1 MLEQRTGQFAGR
13 RRRPCSCGRPVP
25 TRPTRW
31 PRRTA
36 RCAESAAPAPAG
48 RSGRRRR
55 AARRGCAWCAS
66 RTAWEARRAGSA
78 PALVICWTSVIV
90 RRNWPTPRCA
100 SVSHCSGTITSSAAV
115 SPLRVST
122 PSDGGQSMITT
133 SIVAADLRQRTL
145 ERVFA
150 ARPHQ
155 QHRLGAGQVDV
166 GGHQRHPLRRR
177 HQRRV
182 RLDVAEQHLVDR
194 HRELVGVLAERERQ
208 TALRIEVD
216 EQHPSTLLHHRR
228 AQRRDR
234 RRLGYPTL
242 LIGDR
247 KYPRHGVHPSTRSD
261 PEPHRRRH

>member
-1 MLEQRTGQFAGR
+1 M
-13 RRRPCSCGRPVP
+13 
-25 TRPTRW
+25 
-31 PRRTA
+31 
-36 RCAESAAPAPAG
+36 
-48 RSGRRRR
+48 
-55 AARRGCAWCAS
+55 
-66 RTAWEARRAGSA
+66 
-78 PALVICWTSVIV
+78 ICWTSLIV
-90 RRNWPTPRCA
+90 RRNCPTPRCA

-133 SIVAADLRQRTL
+133 SKSPADLRQRTL

-177 HQRRV
+177 HQRRG
-182 RLDVAEQHLVDR
+182 RLHVAEQHLVDR
-194 HRELVGVLAERERQ
+194 HRQLVGILAERERQ
-208 TALRIEVD
+208 TALRIQVD
-216 EQHPSTLLHHRR
+216 EQHPSTLLRHRR
-228 AQRRDR
+228 TQRRHR

-247 KYPRHGVHPSTRSD
+247 KYSRHAVHPSTHIGHDARTAWGRIGGV
-261 PEPHRRRH
+261 RRRCSIGCSCCDMARPSGPGAASTPAAPTSTSPRPAGLRRNRQARRSPS